1 MDKKYRVNELAKDL
15 NVSTNDITEVVQEY
29 FGVQKKSQASLSE
42 EELSVVLEKYSQKN
56 QVNNFNSYF
65 ASASK
70 SKAEKKEEKP
80 EVKSAKKAEK
90 KPEPKKEAVKA
101 DDKPEKTEKAQA
113 KPTETKTE
121 PKTEA
126 KAEPKKEVK
135 ADSKPEAKVEPK
147 VEAKP
152 ETKAEAKP
160 EAKNDRFADRKP
172 AGERNDRRSYG
183 DRNGERNN
191 NRNDNRNDRPQG
203 DRKPY
208 GDRNNDRGGNR
219 NDRQS
224 GDRKPYGDRNNDRRN
239 DNRNGYQGRNDR
251 RDSKPA
257 QQTAPA
263 QPVIDLANI
272 KTNAPPTKHVKG
284 EAVQRGEQV
293 TKHVDTRGSYVNL
306 DKYNE
311 KYETIAST
319 EGGNRRQNDAYT
331 KKQKISQKSQKGKQQ
346 FSKKKET
353 EAQKLKRLELEK
365 ARKKQLEIQV
375 PDEIVVSELA
385 SRLKVT
391 AADVIKKLFGLG
403 VMVTINQ
410 SIDYDTACIVAEEF
424 GAKVTKEVV
433 VSIEERLFEE
443 VEDTDENLQPRSPVV
458 VVMGHVDH
466 GKTSLLDRIRNAN
479 VTAGEAGGITQHIG
493 AYRVKAGGRDITFL
507 DTPGHEAFTAMRAR
521 GALAT
526 DIAILV
532 VAADDGIMPQTVEA
546 INHAKAANLS
556 IIVAINKMDKP
567 AANPDKV
574 KQELTEHGLVCE
586 EWGGDVICVPV
597 SAKTGEGID
606 ELLEMVNLT
615 ADVLELKATPDRLAK
630 GVVIEARIDKGRG
643 PIATVLVQTGTLRTG
658 DTIIAG
664 TAVGRVRVM
673 RDDKGRTVKEA
684 GPSVPVEIMG
694 LAEVPSA
701 GDDFAAVED
710 EKLARELVEKR
721 KFDAKEEQFK
731 LYKKVSLDNLF
742 SQIEEGSMKKLPI
755 IVKADVQGSVEAV
768 SQSLSKLSNE
778 EVKVEVIHGAVGAVT
793 ESDVMLAKASDAII
807 VGFNVRPN
815 PAAAENAKRDG
826 VDIRLYRVIYDA
838 IEEMQTAMKGMLAPK
853 YREVD
858 TGRVEVRQVMKL
870 SSVGVVAGSYVLDG
884 KVQRNGEVRVVR
896 DGIIVA
902 VDKIAG
908 LRRFKDDVK
917 EVAAGYECGITL
929 EKFTDIKEG
938 DIFEA
943 FVTEEYRD

>member
-15 NVSTNDITEVVQEY
+15 NIPVSEITDVVQEY

-42 EELSVVLEKYSQKN
+42 DEMSVVLEKYSQSN
-56 QVNNFNSYF
+56 QVKNFNSYF

-70 SKAEKKEEKP
+70 PKTEKKEEKP
-80 EVKSAKKAEK
+80 AEKPAKKAEK
-90 KPEPKKEAVKA
+90 KPESNKEA
-101 DDKPEKTEKAQA
+101 D
-113 KPTETKTE
+113 
-121 PKTEA
+121 
-126 KAEPKKEVK
+126 KAE
-135 ADSKPEAKVEPK
+135 KVQ
-147 VEAKP
+147 AKP
-152 ETKAEAKP
+152 ETKTEAKP
-160 EAKNDRFADRKP
+160 EAKPEIKIETKSEAKHEIKAEAKSEAKSDKPADKKPMGDRNDRKP
-172 AGERNDRRSYG
+172 YG
-183 DRNGERNN
+183 DKQQG
-191 NRNDNRNDRPQG
+191 DRKPYGDKQQG

-208 GDRNNDRGGNR
+208 GDR
-219 NDRQS
+219 QQ
-224 GDRKPYGDRNNDRRN
+224 GDRKPYGDRRN
-239 DNRNGYQGRNDR
+239 DTRNDR
-251 RDSKPA
+251 RDTKPA

-319 EGGNRRQNDAYT
+319 ESGNRRQNDAYT

-391 AADVIKKLFGLG
+391 AADVIKKLFSLG

-410 SIDYDTACIVAEEF
+410 SVDYDTACIVAEEF

-443 VEDTDENLQPRSPVV
+443 VEDTEENLQPRSPVV

-466 GKTSLLDRIRNAN
+466 GKTSLLDRIRHAN
-479 VTAGEAGGITQHIG
+479 VTSGEAGGITQHIG

-567 AANPDKV
+567 TANPDKV

-615 ADVLELKATPDRLAK
+615 ADVLELKANPDRLAK

-643 PIATVLVQTGTLRTG
+643 PIATVLVQSGTLHTG

-673 RDDKGRTVKEA
+673 RDDKGKAVKEA

-793 ESDVMLAKASDAII
+793 ESDVMLAKASGAII

-815 PAAAENAKRDG
+815 LAAADNAKRDG

-838 IEEMQTAMKGMLAPK
+838 IEEIETAMKGMLAPK

>member
-1 MDKKYRVNELAKDL
+1 MDKKYRVNDLAKDL

-42 EELSVVLEKYSQKN
+42 EELSVVLEKYSQGN

-70 SKAEKKEEKP
+70 PKTEKKEEKP
-80 EVKSAKKAEK
+80 VKKVEK
-90 KPEPKKEAVKA
+90 KSEPKKEAAKA
-101 DDKPEKTEKAQA
+101 DDKTVKTEKAEAAQA
-113 KPTETKTE
+113 KPAEVKAE
-121 PKTEA
+121 PKAEA
-126 KAEPKKEVK
+126 KAEV
-135 ADSKPEAKVEPK
+135 
-147 VEAKP
+147 
-152 ETKAEAKP
+152 KAEAKSEIKAEPKAETKP
-160 EAKNDRFADRKP
+160 EAKNDKPADRKP
-172 AGERNDRRSYG
+172 ANDRNDRKPYG
-183 DRNGERNN
+183 DRNN
-191 NRNDNRNDRPQG
+191 NRSDNRSDRPQG

-208 GDRNNDRGGNR
+208 GDRNGDRSGNR
-219 NDRQS
+219 NDRQF
-224 GDRKPYGDRNNDRRN
+224 GDRKPYGDRNNDRSDRQFGDRNNDRRN

-391 AADVIKKLFGLG
+391 AADVIKKLFSLG

-410 SIDYDTACIVAEEF
+410 SVDYDTACIVAEEF

-493 AYRVKAGGRDITFL
+493 AYRVKAGGRDI
-507 DTPGHEAFTAMRAR
+507 P
-521 GALAT
+521 
-526 DIAILV
+526 
-532 VAADDGIMPQTVEA
+532 
-546 INHAKAANLS
+546 
-556 IIVAINKMDKP
+556 
-567 AANPDKV
+567 
-574 KQELTEHGLVCE
+574 
-586 EWGGDVICVPV
+586 
-597 SAKTGEGID
+597 
-606 ELLEMVNLT
+606 
-615 ADVLELKATPDRLAK
+615 
-630 GVVIEARIDKGRG
+630 
-643 PIATVLVQTGTLRTG
+643 
-658 DTIIAG
+658 
-664 TAVGRVRVM
+664 
-673 RDDKGRTVKEA
+673 
-684 GPSVPVEIMG
+684 
-694 LAEVPSA
+694 
-701 GDDFAAVED
+701 
-710 EKLARELVEKR
+710 
-721 KFDAKEEQFK
+721 
-731 LYKKVSLDNLF
+731 
-742 SQIEEGSMKKLPI
+742 
-755 IVKADVQGSVEAV
+755 
-768 SQSLSKLSNE
+768 
-778 EVKVEVIHGAVGAVT
+778 
-793 ESDVMLAKASDAII
+793 
-807 VGFNVRPN
+807 
-815 PAAAENAKRDG
+815 
-826 VDIRLYRVIYDA
+826 
-838 IEEMQTAMKGMLAPK
+838 
-853 YREVD
+853 
-858 TGRVEVRQVMKL
+858 
-870 SSVGVVAGSYVLDG
+870 
-884 KVQRNGEVRVVR
+884 
-896 DGIIVA
+896 
-902 VDKIAG
+902 
-908 LRRFKDDVK
+908 
-917 EVAAGYECGITL
+917 
-929 EKFTDIKEG
+929 
-938 DIFEA
+938 
-943 FVTEEYRD
+943 

>member
-15 NVSTNDITEVVQEY
+15 NIPVSEITDVVQEY

-42 EELSVVLEKYSQKN
+42 DELSVVLEKYSQSN
-56 QVNNFNSYF
+56 QVKNFNSYF

-70 SKAEKKEEKP
+70 PKTEKKEEKP
-80 EVKSAKKAEK
+80 AKKAEK
-90 KPEPKKEAVKA
+90 KPESNKEA
-101 DDKPEKTEKAQA
+101 D
-113 KPTETKTE
+113 
-121 PKTEA
+121 
-126 KAEPKKEVK
+126 KAE
-135 ADSKPEAKVEPK
+135 KVQ
-147 VEAKP
+147 
-152 ETKAEAKP
+152 AKP
-160 EAKNDRFADRKP
+160 EAKPEIKTETKSEAKHEIKTEAKSEAKSDKPADKKPMGDRNDRKP
-172 AGERNDRRSYG
+172 YG
-183 DRNGERNN
+183 DKQ
-191 NRNDNRNDRPQG
+191 QG

-208 GDRNNDRGGNR
+208 GDR
-219 NDRQS
+219 QQ
-224 GDRKPYGDRNNDRRN
+224 GDRKPYGDRQQGDRKPYGDRQQGDRKPYGDRQQGDRKPYGDRRN
-239 DNRNGYQGRNDR
+239 DTRNDR
-251 RDSKPA
+251 RDTKPA

-319 EGGNRRQNDAYT
+319 ESGNRRQNDAYT

-375 PDEIVVSELA
+375 PDEIIVSELA

-391 AADVIKKLFGLG
+391 AADVIKKLFSLG

-410 SIDYDTACIVAEEF
+410 SVDYDTACIVAEEF

-443 VEDTDENLQPRSPVV
+443 VEDTEENLQPRSPVV

-466 GKTSLLDRIRNAN
+466 GKTSLLDRIRHAN
-479 VTAGEAGGITQHIG
+479 VTSGEAGGITQHIG

-567 AANPDKV
+567 TANPDKV

-615 ADVLELKATPDRLAK
+615 ADVLELKANPDRLAK

-643 PIATVLVQTGTLRTG
+643 PIATVLVQSGTLHTG

-673 RDDKGRTVKEA
+673 RDDKGKAVKEA

-768 SQSLSKLSNE
+768 SQSLSKLSND

-793 ESDVMLAKASDAII
+793 ESDVMLAKASGAII

-815 PAAAENAKRDG
+815 PAAADNAKRDG

-838 IEEMQTAMKGMLAPK
+838 IEEIETAMKGMLAPK

-929 EKFTDIKEG
+929 EKFTDIKDG